1 MHQGNNL
8 VVLLGL
14 TRDMLELTK
23 RKLMGNT
30 VQRSARYVGVPSSI
44 SHWRPL
50 YKKSNLAETLK
61 LIEHEC
67 RAFTTH
73 RIIVLY
79 VPSPDAGNLTS
90 ALDFV
95 CFLAPLYPKDKDLSH
110 DRNPIE
116 WRNNK
121 DIVKNTVWRA
131 LHEAWKTTNALK
143 AEITDKRISALTLPA
158 RNFYFPDRDSTIS
171 DTYSSFMQ
179 QTYIIPNLKDRLLP
193 TRFTRDQLPKKAFK
207 GKQHTDE
214 FFQDRRGRV
223 FPPDLFHGQSR
234 REDSETTPS
243 RLSVVLRQK
252 FRFGVTV
259 RDGNLHYDVQYEYPR
274 KLRNELMHCATT
286 GDVWVTGSH
295 ANIGVNDVVWVPD
308 GTKEPRNAV

>member
-1 MHQGNNL
+1 MNQGNNL

-14 TRDMLELTK
+14 TRDMLEWTK
-23 RKLMGNT
+23 RRLMGDT
-30 VQRSARYVGVPSSI
+30 SLKSARYVGIPSYA

-50 YKKSNLAETLK
+50 YKKNNVTETLQ
-61 LIEHEC
+61 LIEREC
-67 RAFTTH
+67 RAFTGH

-95 CFLAPLYPKDKDLSH
+95 CFLAPLYPKDIDLSH
-110 DRNPIE
+110 DRNSIE
-116 WRNNK
+116 WRSNK
-121 DIVKNTVWRA
+121 HIVKNTVCRA
-131 LHEAWKTTNALK
+131 LREAWKTTNALK
-143 AEITDKRISALTLPA
+143 SEITDKRISALTLPA
-158 RNFYFPDRDSTIS
+158 RNFYFPDSDSTIGE
-171 DTYSSFMQ
+171 TYSSFTQ
-179 QTYIIPNLKDRLLP
+179 QTYIMPSLKDKLLP

-234 REDSETTPS
+234 GKDGETTPS
-243 RLSVVLRQK
+243 RLSLVLRQK

-259 RDGNLHYDVQYEYPR
+259 RDGNLHYDVQYEFPR
-274 KLRNELMHCATT
+274 KLRNELMHCAAT
-286 GDVWVTGSH
+286 GDVKVTGSH
-295 ANIGVNDVVWVPD
+295 ANIGVNDVIWVPA
-308 GTKEPRNAV
+308 GTKEPRNAT